1 MGQSDST
8 LASIQ
13 GFQVARVLPGSPAH
27 TAGLIPYFDIITAID
42 HLPLSGEASDFF
54 KSYIKKSEGKTVALT
69 VYNLRLRVYRDVPLT
84 PTEQWG
90 GAGQLGCSID
100 WTSAERCLSNTW
112 HIVDISPQSPAHQ
125 HPDLLQHRDYIVG
138 MQPPDE
144 QVITMLRD
152 EGDFG
157 QRLDAWRQL
166 RSSSP
171 LTTPASLL
179 FLIFDSVDN
188 SVKEVLVEMGQHYSL
203 GIDVANG
210 YLHVI
215 PPTPG
220 AQRLPTIKRFVVSGG
235 QEAPLPSF
243 PEAPTSTRP
252 LTHGGIPM
260 AVERDLQSP
269 LSPPSPHPTPV
280 LSMCAPTDAVEHDTD
295 SMLPPAL
302 KPPQAQAQQAP
313 QAFPVHMPP
322 PLHFPTFPPA
332 PGNAS

>member
-1 MGQSDST
+1 MGQGDST

-27 TAGLIPYFDIITAID
+27 AAGLIPYFDIITAID
-42 HLPLSGEASDFF
+42 HLPLSSEASDFF

-112 HIVDISPQSPAHQ
+112 HIVDVSPSSPAHQ
-125 HPDLLQHRDYIVG
+125 HPDVLQQRDYIVG

-152 EGDFG
+152 EADFG

-166 RSSSP
+166 RTTSP
-171 LTTPASLL
+171 TGTPPSLL

-188 SVKEVLVEMGQHYSL
+188 SIKEVLIEMGQHLSL

-220 AQRLPTIKRFVVSGG
+220 SSKLPTVKKFVVSGDVA
-235 QEAPLPSF
+235 EPPSF
-243 PEAPTSTRP
+243 PDAPVQITEPTSV
-252 LTHGGIPM
+252 THDGGSALI
-260 AVERDLQSP
+260 RSP
-269 LSPPSPHPTPV
+269 VSPPTPHPTPITSTTSHEIV
-280 LSMCAPTDAVEHDTD
+280 PSAESDIIPLTI
-295 SMLPPAL
+295 
-302 KPPQAQAQQAP
+302 QAKIT
-313 QAFPVHMPP
+313 MPP
-322 PLHFPTFPPA
+322 PLHFPTFPPP
-332 PGNAS
+332 PGI

>member
-1 MGQSDST
+1 MGQGDST

-54 KSYIKKSEGKTVALT
+54 KSYIKKSDGKTVALT
-69 VYNLRLRVYRDVPLT
+69 VYNLRLRVYRDIPLT
-84 PTEQWG
+84 PSEQWG

-112 HIVDISPQSPAHQ
+112 HIVDVTSTSPAHQ
-125 HPDLLQHRDYIVG
+125 HPDILQQRDYIVG
-138 MQPPDE
+138 MQPADE

-152 EGDFG
+152 EADFG

-166 RSSSP
+166 RTTSP
-171 LTTPASLL
+171 TATPPSLL

-188 SVKEVLVEMGQHYSL
+188 SIKEVLIEMGQHLSL

-220 AQRLPTIKRFVVSGG
+220 ASKLPSVKKFVVSNDIH
-235 QEAPLPSF
+235 EPHSF
-243 PEAPTSTRP
+243 PEAPILPSTDA
-252 LTHGGIPM
+252 IPM
-260 AVERDLQSP
+260 AGTANNILQSP
-269 LSPPSPHPTPV
+269 ISPPSPHPTPV
-280 LSMCAPTDAVEHDTD
+280 VSMTTAELPTAGNTL
-295 SMLPPAL
+295 LPPPIHQKIA
-302 KPPQAQAQQAP
+302 
-313 QAFPVHMPP
+313 MPP
-322 PLHFPTFPPA
+322 PLHFPTFPPP
-332 PGNAS
+332 PGN